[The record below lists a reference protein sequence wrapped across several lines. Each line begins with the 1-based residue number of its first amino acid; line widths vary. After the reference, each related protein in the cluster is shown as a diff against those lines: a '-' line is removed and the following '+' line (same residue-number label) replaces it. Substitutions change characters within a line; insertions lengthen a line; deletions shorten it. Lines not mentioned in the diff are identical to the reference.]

1 MGILDLILGARN
13 GNDSVL
19 RTFQRFINLDG
30 GPRLMAD
37 LFDPLASLTNDRASQ
52 LYRVKKKKKRK
63 KKRGGEQGAGK
74 MLNYFRFC
82 D

>member
-1 MGILDLILGARN
+1 
-13 GNDSVL
+13 
-19 RTFQRFINLDG
+19 
-30 GPRLMAD
+30 MAD

-52 LYRVKKKKKRK
+52 LYRVKKEKKK
-63 KKRGGEQGAGK
+63 GGEQGAGK

>member
-1 MGILDLILGARN
+1 
-13 GNDSVL
+13 
-19 RTFQRFINLDG
+19 
-30 GPRLMAD
+30 MAD

>member
-63 KKRGGEQGAGK
+63 KRGVVNRGRAK
-74 MLNYFRFC
+74 C
-82 D
+82 

>member
-1 MGILDLILGARN
+1 
-13 GNDSVL
+13 
-19 RTFQRFINLDG
+19 
-30 GPRLMAD
+30 MAD

-52 LYRVKKKKKRK
+52 LYRVKKKKEEKKKK